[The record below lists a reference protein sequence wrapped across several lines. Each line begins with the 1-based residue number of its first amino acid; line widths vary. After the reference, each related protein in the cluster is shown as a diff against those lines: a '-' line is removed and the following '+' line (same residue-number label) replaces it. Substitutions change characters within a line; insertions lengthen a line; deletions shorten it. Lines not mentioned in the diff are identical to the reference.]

1 MWSGTEDDLP
11 LQRVYRWERKRA
23 ERIFLTQ
30 PYDHGKVRD
39 WTWAQAVGDA
49 RRMAAY
55 LQAQNWEPGSRIGIL
70 SKNCAWWIMADLAI
84 WMAGHVSVP
93 VYPSLKAESARDI
106 LTHSDSKAC
115 FIGPTDER
123 ETAKLGIPEGVL
135 CIYFPNANPC
145 HQPSWDA
152 IMAGYSPV
160 AGNPTR
166 PADDIATVIYTSG
179 TTGAPKGA
187 MHRFASFSFLAERVK
202 QALGLTS
209 GDRVLSYLP
218 LAHIVERTG
227 FEGPCLIVGMNMF
240 FTEGLDTFVTD
251 LQRARPTIFLSV
263 PRLLAKFQAGVFAK
277 IPKQKLDRLF
287 RAPILNRYIKKK
299 ILRQLGLDSV
309 RHARCGSAP
318 LPVEHL
324 LWYRKLGLELAEG
337 FGTTEILIT
346 HLALPGAVRPGYVGA
361 PFEGVETRL
370 TPEGEL
376 LVRSPM
382 NMAGYYKDPAGTR
395 NSFTDDGFFRT
406 GDLVQMDPDG
416 QIKIVGRLK
425 EQFKTSKGKYVVPA
439 PIESRLCNNPAIE
452 ACCIVGGGLPC
463 PFAVVLLAPEARERC
478 SDRAAKLALEDSLK
492 RELEAVNAQLDAH
505 ERVAFIAI
513 AEGPWTV
520 ATGVVTPTLKIK
532 RAVIEAR
539 YQSLFDEW
547 QREKTPVIWESAAVV
562 RTQRASLTG

>member
-11 LQRVYRWERKRA
+11 LQRVYRWERERA

-55 LQAQNWEPGSRIGIL
+55 LQAQKWEPGSQIGIL

-187 MHRFASFSFLAERVK
+187 MHRFGSFSFLAERVK

-209 GDRVLSYLP
+209 EDRVLSYLP

-227 FEGPCLIVGMNMF
+227 FEGPCLIVGMHMF
-240 FTEGLDTFVTD
+240 FTEGLRH
-251 LQRARPTIFLSV
+251 LCHRSERARLDYLPLRPAPARQVSGRSVRQNSQAEARPAVSRSDPEPLYQKEDSAPTWARQRS
-263 PRLLAKFQAGVFAK
+263 PRPL
-277 IPKQKLDRLF
+277 RLGAAAR
-287 RAPILNRYIKKK
+287 RAPALAS
-299 ILRQLGLDSV
+299 Q
-309 RHARCGSAP
+309 AR
-318 LPVEHL
+318 
-324 LWYRKLGLELAEG
+324 
-337 FGTTEILIT
+337 
-346 HLALPGAVRPGYVGA
+346 
-361 PFEGVETRL
+361 
-370 TPEGEL
+370 
-376 LVRSPM
+376 
-382 NMAGYYKDPAGTR
+382 AGTR
-395 NSFTDDGFFRT
+395 
-406 GDLVQMDPDG
+406 
-416 QIKIVGRLK
+416 
-425 EQFKTSKGKYVVPA
+425 
-439 PIESRLCNNPAIE
+439 
-452 ACCIVGGGLPC
+452 
-463 PFAVVLLAPEARERC
+463 
-478 SDRAAKLALEDSLK
+478 
-492 RELEAVNAQLDAH
+492 
-505 ERVAFIAI
+505 
-513 AEGPWTV
+513 
-520 ATGVVTPTLKIK
+520 
-532 RAVIEAR
+532 
-539 YQSLFDEW
+539 
-547 QREKTPVIWESAAVV
+547 
-562 RTQRASLTG
+562 